1 MKVKYTVEKKNYGM
15 QVEFHKCVYIKDVKV
30 FNKIAIKV

>member
-15 QVEFHKCVYIKDVKV
+15 QVEFHKCISYRCEGLE
-30 FNKIAIKV
+30 

>member
-15 QVEFHKCVYIKDVKV
+15 QVEFHKCVQIEGVKV
-30 FNKIAIKV
+30 LNRIVIRV